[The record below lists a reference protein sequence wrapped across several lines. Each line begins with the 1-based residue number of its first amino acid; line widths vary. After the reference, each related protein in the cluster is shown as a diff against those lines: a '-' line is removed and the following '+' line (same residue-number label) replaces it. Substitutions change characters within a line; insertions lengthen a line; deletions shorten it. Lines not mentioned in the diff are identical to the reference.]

1 MKYFIR
7 TTGERTLDESFS
19 QIKYE
24 LLVDK
29 EHNARKSFVE
39 QLEYLATLDEDVV
52 LLEDDL
58 ILCRNF
64 KQRIEEVISK
74 YKDKVINFFYNPTY
88 WYKYYFTYSF
98 NWNQCVYYSKEILP
112 ELAKAMREA
121 YTKYPNTPH
130 DELEGAVLSKLRI
143 RTCIP
148 RPCLVQ
154 HLDLNTLIQK
164 FKCGNRRT
172 PYFIDYLEELNIP
185 YEEAY
190 KPENKQKLID
200 LMNEKFENYSLIK

>member
-1 MKYFIR
+1 MRYFVR

-19 QIKYE
+19 QIEYE

-39 QLEYLATLDEDVV
+39 QLEYLATLNEDVV
-52 LLEDDL
+52 ILEDDV
-58 ILCRNF
+58 ILCKNF
-64 KQRIEEVISK
+64 KQRIEKVIST
-74 YKDKVINFFYNPTY
+74 YDDKVINFFYNPTY
-88 WYKYYFTYSF
+88 WYQYYFTYSF

-112 ELAKAMREA
+112 KLSKSMREA
-121 YTKYPNTPH
+121 YTQYPNVPH
-130 DELEGAVLSKLRI
+130 DELEGYVLSKLKI

-154 HLDLNTLIQK
+154 HIDKDTLIQK
-164 FKCGNRRT
+164 YKCGNRRT

-185 YEEAY
+185 YEEACE
-190 KPENKQKLID
+190 PENKQKLID
-200 LMNEKFENYSLIK
+200 LMNEKFKE

>member
-1 MKYFIR
+1 MRYFVR

-19 QIKYE
+19 QIEYE

-52 LLEDDL
+52 ILEDDV
-58 ILCRNF
+58 ILCKNF
-64 KQRIEEVISK
+64 KQRIEEVIST
-74 YKDKVINFFYNPTY
+74 YDDKVINFFYNPTY
-88 WYKYYFTYSF
+88 WYQYYFTYSF

-112 ELAKAMREA
+112 KLSKSMREA
-121 YTKYPNTPH
+121 YTQYPNVPH
-130 DELEGAVLSKLRI
+130 DELEGYVLSKLKI

-154 HLDLNTLIQK
+154 HIDKDTLIQK
-164 FKCGNRRT
+164 YKCGNRRT

-185 YEEAY
+185 YEEACE
-190 KPENKQKLID
+190 PNNKQKLID
-200 LMNEKFENYSLIK
+200 LMNEKFKE